1 MNAKQELEFF
11 NRSTESLNEARIA
24 VVEFLDGIEVEK
36 KLSIV
41 SATKTLQRA
50 LTMYERSIRF
60 IMGATISS
68 VLSDYYSDV
77 SDAAT
82 TEKEYVTEMF
92 KAVLRQDVKAFDTH
106 YQAYVQSLSK

>member
-11 NRSTESLNEARIA
+11 KRSTDSLNEARIA

-36 KLSIV
+36 KLSIIA
-41 SATKTLQRA
+41 ATKTLQRA

-68 VLSDYYSDV
+68 VLADYYSEV
-77 SDAAT
+77 STSAT
-82 TEKEYVTEMF
+82 IEKEYVSAMF
-92 KAVLRQDVKAFDTH
+92 KAVLRQDISSFDTH
-106 YQAYVQSLSK
+106 YQAYVKSLTK